1 MIRTYGNHVCETGD
15 LAAGTDTSAATI
27 EWGMSLLNNPSE
39 PRKATAE
46 IDALMGANRE
56 RLIEESDLSS
66 FPYLQSIINET
77 LHLSRPPSRT
87 P

>member
-27 EWGMSLLNNPSE
+27 EWGMSLLNNP
-39 PRKATAE
+39 KATAE

-56 RLIEESDLSS
+56 RLIEESDISS

-77 LHLSRPPSRT
+77 LRLSRPPSRT